1 MPTPILSLPYPSS
14 ADTADVPRDIKALAD
29 AVDPLGVVPTGALML
44 WPTDVAPTGWLL
56 CNGGQVNAATYPK
69 LAAVLGSAA
78 GVITLPDFTDRFP
91 VGTGASAVLGAGG
104 ANAVAL
110 ATNQLPVHNHVVTDP
125 THTHTEQAAGYHGHS
140 LNIAGANVVDP
151 AHVFPV
157 AGGVVPTWPAAG
169 PYQQVGGQH
178 LPASTADSWHGEVGS
193 HGHDGST
200 AIADGQHS
208 HVVNPIGSGISIQN
222 TGAGATH
229 ENRPAFRAINFI
241 IRAV

>member
-1 MPTPILSLPYPSS
+1 MPTPILTLPYPSS

-29 AVDPLGVVPTGALML
+29 AIDPLGTVPTGALML
-44 WPTDVAPTGWLL
+44 WPTDIAPTGWLL
-56 CNGGQVNAATYPK
+56 CKGAQVNAATYPK

-91 VGTGASAVLGAGG
+91 IGTGASPVLDAGG
-104 ANAVAL
+104 ANAVAIDV
-110 ATNQLPVHNHVVTDP
+110 TQLPAHSHVVTDP
-125 THTHTEQAAGYHGHS
+125 THTHSEQATGYHGHS
-140 LNIAGANVVDP
+140 LSISNANVVDP
-151 AHVFPV
+151 AHAFAV
-157 AGGVVPTWPAAG
+157 AGGVVALWPPAG

-178 LPASTADSWHGEVGS
+178 IPGSTADSWHGEGGS
-193 HGHDGST
+193 HGHIGSVAVGDGDHT
-200 AIADGQHS
+200 
-208 HVVNPIGSGISIQN
+208 HVINPAGSGISIQN